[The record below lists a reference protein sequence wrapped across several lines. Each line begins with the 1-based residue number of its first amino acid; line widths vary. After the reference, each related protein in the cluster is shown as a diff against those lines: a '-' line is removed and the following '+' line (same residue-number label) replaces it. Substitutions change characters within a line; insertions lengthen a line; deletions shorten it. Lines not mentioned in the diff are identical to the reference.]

1 MTSSTNV
8 SVNVPFSCMKA
19 VYMDRSIE
27 KSLAEGV
34 STKKDISLIREF
46 VNERRAAAGIS
57 LSRSNKITYTL
68 VGWLRFLPSYE
79 NLTIGDV
86 YSGIEAMNN
95 GLNSKGTPF
104 MQNTRHDW
112 VLILK
117 QFLRWLIENEY
128 TQLPEK
134 KVRRIKIPNANPMTK
149 TAASMLTKE
158 EVKLLI
164 ATCNR
169 SYDRALIAMIYEG
182 GLRIGE
188 AGMMKWGDISF
199 NKTGLV
205 VNVKFKT
212 NIPRYVPI
220 IALKSYITQWKA
232 DYPGVPEGDSP
243 VFVNHRGT
251 RLTNPAAIR
260 QIQRLAARAGI
271 SKHITP
277 HLFRHSRITH
287 MVGEG
292 VSESVI
298 KLIMWGS
305 VNSNMLRTYA
315 HLTGTEIDKE
325 MRRVYGLEDA
335 DDEESKSVLE
345 PKICPNC
352 HMIMPPVADYCGV
365 CGESLSTE
373 APANG
378 DEIQSFVLRHGQ
390 ELIEYLLRNKSGVNL
405 AKVPQ
410 SYTSMLNPKL

>member
-1 MTSSTNV
+1 MTSSTSVSANV
-8 SVNVPFSCMKA
+8 RFSGTKA
-19 VYMDRSIE
+19 VYLDRSIE
-27 KSLAEGV
+27 KSLADGV
-34 STKKDISLIREF
+34 STSKDISLIREF

-68 VGWLRFLPSYE
+68 VGWRRFIPSYSD
-79 NLTIGDV
+79 LTIGDI
-86 YSGIEAMNN
+86 YTGIEAMNN

-112 VLILK
+112 ILILK

-128 TQLPEK
+128 TQLSEK

-149 TAASMLTKE
+149 TAASMITQDE
-158 EVKLLI
+158 IKLLI
-164 ATCNR
+164 ATCTR

-199 NKTGLV
+199 NKSGLV

-220 IALKSYITQWKA
+220 IALKEYITQWRA
-232 DYPGVPEGDSP
+232 DYPGNPEGESP
-243 VFVNHRGT
+243 VFVNHRNS
-251 RLTNPAAIR
+251 RLTNAAAIR
-260 QIQRLAARAGI
+260 QLQRVAVRAGI
-271 SKHITP
+271 TKHITP

-287 MVGEG
+287 MIGEG

-315 HLTGTEIDKE
+315 HLTGTEIEKE
-325 MRRVYGLEDA
+325 MRRVYGIEETNEDN
-335 DDEESKSVLE
+335 KSVLE
-345 PKICPNC
+345 PRICPNC
-352 HMIMPPVADYCGV
+352 HMIMPPVADYCSV
-365 CGESLSTE
+365 CGENLAND
-373 APANG
+373 APANQ
-378 DEIQSFVLRHGQ
+378 DEIQAFVLKHGQ
-390 ELIEYLLRNKSGVNL
+390 ELIEYLLNSKKGGKQVQAS
-405 AKVPQ
+405 Q
-410 SYTSMLNPKL
+410 SYLAMLAPKI